1 MQRGP
6 IKDLFE
12 ILHNYTDDKSTS
24 AILNIILQGVNI
36 RDHNFKIIEAVS
48 KHILESYKFTLLSP
62 MLASCN
68 VLMNSVEDNIMYVT
82 IIS

>member
-1 MQRGP
+1 MQSGPRG
-6 IKDLFE
+6 DLFG

-48 KHILESYKFTLLSP
+48 KYIIKSNRFT
-62 MLASCN
+62 
-68 VLMNSVEDNIMYVT
+68 
-82 IIS
+82 